1 METEIMHGP
10 AQITVQNVQY
20 WSKHAKALKQTQ
32 VHKAMQFVEY
42 DLIRYVGD
50 DPEFNSKYT
59 FICLPLNT
67 AEFVD
72 VKDENGGIRRFNKKP
87 FPVDYNF
94 SVYKIY
100 KNDQDI
106 FECNCQ
112 GWQTRKKREELQDDG
127 VMCSHVLALFFC
139 FKIKRFGRK
148 QGNEEAEE

>member
-1 METEIMHGP
+1 MVEIKEKATDILEGP
-10 AQITVQNVQY
+10 EQITVQNVQY
-20 WSKHAKALKQTQ
+20 WCKHAKALKKTQ
-32 VHKAMQFVEY
+32 VHKANQFVEY
-42 DLIRYVGD
+42 ELIRYVGD

-72 VKDENGGIRRFNKKP
+72 VPTTAGTMRRFEKKP
-87 FPVDYNF
+87 FSVDYNY

-100 KNDQDI
+100 KNKEGI

-112 GWQTRKKREELQDDG
+112 GWQTKNKRDYQQEDG

-139 FKIKRFGRK
+139 FKIKRFGK
-148 QGNEEAEE
+148 